1 MRKGA
6 TIFAFDAAAIQ
17 EYVCC
22 SPSVFRSESNNL
34 LLAIADGGNNF
45 TNFGIVE
52 GTLLV
57 FDGEL
62 SAEDGKL
69 SMYADF
75 SKPKQPMFKL
85 SLNVVP
91 GMNYVGR
98 AIARVNYFES

>member
-6 TIFAFDAAAIQ
+6 TICDFDADAIQ

-22 SPSVFRSESNNL
+22 SPSVFRPESNNL
-34 LLAIADGGNNF
+34 LLAIVDGGNHF
-45 TNFGIVE
+45 TDFGIVE

-62 SAEDGKL
+62 PAEDGKL

-75 SKPKQPMFKL
+75 FKPKQPIFKL

-91 GMNYVGR
+91 GMTHVGR

>member
-6 TIFAFDAAAIQ
+6 TICDFDADAIQ

-34 LLAIADGGNNF
+34 LFAIADGGNHF

-62 SAEDGKL
+62 PAEDGKL
-69 SMYADF
+69 SLYADF
-75 SKPKQPMFKL
+75 SKPKQPIFKL

>member
-6 TIFAFDAAAIQ
+6 TICDFDAEAIQ

-22 SPSVFRSESNNL
+22 SPSIFKSESNNL
-34 LLAIADGGNNF
+34 LLAIADGGNHF
-45 TNFGIVE
+45 TDFGIVE

-69 SMYADF
+69 SLYADF
-75 SKPKQPMFKL
+75 SKPKKPMFKL

-91 GMNYVGR
+91 EMNYVGR